1 MNGGAKLS
9 LKDITFLEAI
19 RDINESPERYA
30 SAETGGTPATV
41 TAITEATTLTE
52 DEVAY
57 RLDHPRLGKS
67 GLVKVS
73 QAGPPGDDS
82 SGVHSAKLTESGEA
96 TLANAEERQESPD
109 GQHWQPDPNQSEF
122 DDVQE
127 WEPADVESD
136 GPETTGSVAAGDDDS
151 GGVVTESPSISEP
164 VGPATAKREPVQ
176 TGAADEGTI
185 RVDEERL
192 TALEARLDELE
203 GEESESTREP
213 GPETATS
220 LERIDR
226 LEEELTQLRETTES
240 LDESLETARS
250 TVEALRESEYGAL
263 DENRQA
269 QLQTTVKSMV
279 AFHQLATEVLDV
291 CVENYEPAA
300 GHPEPEDVE
309 TTRRRIGDALG
320 VGQRGGESGPT
331 LLNGDTEWPCPDG
344 DGGRVPSNGDS
355 EQEQNT
361 DPEPESS
368 VPESGVYPPIG
379 GDHTEDEPID
389 DETQDGQAECSEPE
403 RTDDAADPSVLG
415 VDVDEQNTG
424 TIYETASE
432 KGHVMEPIRAT
443 DGNDVPLSVDIGDLT
458 RVREAVVAAAD
469 GPSESTSDGAA
480 GDAAALPAVPVATVE
495 PPTGPPEGAE

>member
-1 MNGGAKLS
+1 MNEGAKLS
-9 LKDITFLEAI
+9 LKDVAFLGAI

-30 SAETGGTPATV
+30 SAETGATPATM

-52 DEVAY
+52 EEVAY

-73 QAGPPGDDS
+73 RAGPSGDDL

-96 TLANAEERQESPD
+96 TLANAEERQESLD

-136 GPETTGSVAAGDDDS
+136 GPGTTERVAAGNGDP

-164 VGPATAKREPVQ
+164 AGPATAEREPVQ

-220 LERIDR
+220 PERIDS
-226 LEEELTQLRETTES
+226 LEEELIQLRETTES
-240 LDESLETARS
+240 LDESLATARS

-269 QLQTTVKSMV
+269 QFQSTVKSMV

-300 GHPEPEDVE
+300 GHPEPEAVE

-320 VGQRGGESGPT
+320 VGQRGGESGQT
-331 LLNGDTEWPCPDG
+331 HLGGDTEWPCPDG
-344 DGGRVPSNGDS
+344 DGGRVSANGDS
-355 EQEQNT
+355 EQGQNT

-368 VPESGVYPPIG
+368 VPESGIYPPIG
-379 GDHTEDEPID
+379 DDDTEDEPID
-389 DETQDGQAECSEPE
+389 DETQHEASCSEPE
-403 RTDDAADPSVLG
+403 LTDDAADPSVLG
-415 VDVDEQNTG
+415 VDEQNTG
-424 TIYETASE
+424 TIHETASE

-443 DGNDVPLSVDIGDLT
+443 DGNDVPLSVDSGDLT

-469 GPSESTSDGAA
+469 GPSESTSDVAT
-480 GDAAALPAVPVATVE
+480 GDAAALPAVPVAAVE